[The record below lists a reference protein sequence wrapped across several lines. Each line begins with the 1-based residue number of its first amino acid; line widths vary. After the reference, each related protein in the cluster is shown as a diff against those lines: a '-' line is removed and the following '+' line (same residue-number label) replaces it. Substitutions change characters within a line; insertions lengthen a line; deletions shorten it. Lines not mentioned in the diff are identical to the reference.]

1 MDFIKTLQSLEDAVY
16 EIVIWILF
24 LPKTFFQ
31 IILRPSWIQSYVT
44 KEWEKKPEERFQ
56 AYLSPVIFWLLLAV
70 IPFAWSFTLG
80 VGKDSPQLTDSL
92 VINSAMSL
100 LIAPVAYAVTLERLH
115 RRPIEKVSL
124 KKSFYIQCYCHA
136 PIQLFSLILKVI
148 VILSFSTYIEPLQ
161 LTSLAW
167 GIGRS
172 NNIPPLFSLGALI
185 YLLILFIWQILLEIF
200 VFRQELK
207 AGWMK
212 AIGLV
217 LKTQLIVFLIASPF
231 VSVLTITFVPK

>member
-1 MDFIKTLQSLEDAVY
+1 MDFIKTLQSLEDAIY
-16 EIVIWILF
+16 EVVIWTLF
-24 LPKTFFQ
+24 LPKTLFQ
-31 IILRPSWIQSYVT
+31 IILRPSWIQGYIT

-80 VGKDSPQLTDSL
+80 LGKDNPQLTDSL
-92 VINSAMSL
+92 VINSAISL
-100 LIAPVAYAVTLERLH
+100 LIAPVAYAVALERLH
-115 RRPIEKVSL
+115 RKPIEKTSL

-136 PIQLFSLILKVI
+136 PIQLFSLVLKVI
-148 VILSFSTYIEPLQ
+148 VIFSFSTYIEPLQ
-161 LTSLAW
+161 LISLAR
-167 GIGRS
+167 GINIS
-172 NNIPPLFSLGALI
+172 NNIPSFFSLGALI
-185 YLLILFIWQILLEIF
+185 YLLVLFIWQILLETF

-217 LKTQLIVFLIASPF
+217 LKTQLIIFLIASPF
-231 VSVLTITFVPK
+231 VSVTTFTFVPK